1 MKKIA
6 LITGGAGFIGSNLVD
21 ELLNDGHEVI
31 VIDNES
37 ADFNDK
43 FYWNE
48 KAHNYKNDICDYH
61 ECSIIFERH
70 KPDVVFH
77 VAAEARIQ
85 PSINNPLKA
94 IETNVI
100 GTGTILELCKQNNV
114 KRVIYSSTSSAY
126 GLKNTPPLNENMPND
141 CLNQYSISKTCG
153 EELCKLYYKLY
164 GLETIILRYFNVYG
178 ERQPL
183 KGKYAPVVGLFL
195 RQYKANEPMTIVG
208 DGEQRRDFTHVS
220 DIVAAN
226 ILVAKFSGKN
236 YNWGQLYNVGT
247 GKNYSINEIAKLIGD
262 NTINIPTRPAES
274 RITLANIE
282 KIKNDFGWKPKISL
296 ENWIVKNI

>member
-1 MKKIA
+1 MKC
-6 LITGGAGFIGSNLVD
+6 LVTGGAGFIGSNLAD
-21 ELLNDGHEVI
+21 KLLNDGHEVI

-37 ADFNDK
+37 ADSHDK

-48 KAHNYKNDICDYH
+48 KAYNYKYDICDYNK
-61 ECSIIFERH
+61 CSEIFEKH
-70 KPDVVFH
+70 KPEIVFH

-85 PSINNPLKA
+85 PCINNPLKA

-100 GTGTILELCKQNNV
+100 GTGTILEMCRLHNV
-114 KRVIYSSTSSAY
+114 KRLIYSSTSSAY
-126 GLKNTPPLNENMPND
+126 GLKNTPPLNEKMHND

-164 GLETIILRYFNVYG
+164 GLETIIFRYFNVYG

-183 KGKYAPVVGLFL
+183 KGKYAPVIGLFL
-195 RQYKANEPMTIVG
+195 RQHKANEPMTIIG

-220 DIVAAN
+220 DIISAN
-226 ILVAKFSGKN
+226 ILAAIFVEKN
-236 YNWGQLYNVGT
+236 YEWGQLYNVGT
-247 GKNYSINEIAKLIGD
+247 GKNYSINEIAKFIGC

-274 RITLANIE
+274 RITLASIE
-282 KIKNDFGWKPKISL
+282 KIKNDFGWEPKISL
-296 ENWIVKNI
+296 EKWIAKNI